1 MTKTPQPVEKLTYEQ
16 ALVELEDIVARL
28 EAGQAPLEEEMSLFE
43 RGQVLAQQCA
53 SLLDK
58 AELKV
63 EQLGANE
70 ISAAAEEE
78 E

>member
-43 RGQVLAQQCA
+43 RGQALAQKCA

-63 EQLGANE
+63 EQLGAND
-70 ISAAAEEE
+70 ISAAVEEE